1 MVCFLL
7 GKEKKAVG
15 EGGGVKIEKLG
26 NNPVHWKRL
35 LRDALS
41 AVLVSKPFVVVFKW
55 SSLCEAVTV
64 RRYTHGTRNTVSRGT
79 SLGESG
85 YGGDTTSC

>member
-15 EGGGVKIEKLG
+15 GVKIEKLG
-26 NNPVHWKRL
+26 NNPVRWKRL

-41 AVLVSKPFVVVFKW
+41 TVLVSKPFVVVFKW

-64 RRYTHGTRNTVSRGT
+64 RWYTAW
-79 SLGESG
+79 
-85 YGGDTTSC
+85 